1 MSQDAPSLRA
11 RLAALSTRLQAL
23 MEEFGGVA
31 LGVWMTLFIGTI
43 AASYAAIKLG
53 FQVETTAGSASTL
66 AAAYAFTLL
75 TKPARAVATLAL
87 TPVVARFTRRRH
99 HAAPPAADPT
109 QAPADVE
116 PS

>member
-1 MSQDAPSLRA
+1 MSQDTPSLRD

-23 MEEFGGVA
+23 MEEYGGVA

-43 AASYAAIKLG
+43 AATYTAIKLG
-53 FQVETTAGSASTL
+53 FQVETASGSASTL

-87 TPVVARFTRRRH
+87 TPVVARALRRRQP
-99 HAAPPAADPT
+99 APPPPPDPA
-109 QAPADVE
+109 QASADV
-116 PS
+116 

>member
-1 MSQDAPSLRA
+1 MSQDTPSLRT

-23 MEEFGGVA
+23 MEEYGGVA
-31 LGVWMTLFIGTI
+31 LAVWMVLFISTI

-53 FQVETTAGSASTL
+53 FQVETAAGSASTL

-87 TPVVARFTRRRH
+87 TPLVARFTRRR
-99 HAAPPAADPT
+99 PPAAIPATDPA
-109 QAPADVE
+109 QAPADVG